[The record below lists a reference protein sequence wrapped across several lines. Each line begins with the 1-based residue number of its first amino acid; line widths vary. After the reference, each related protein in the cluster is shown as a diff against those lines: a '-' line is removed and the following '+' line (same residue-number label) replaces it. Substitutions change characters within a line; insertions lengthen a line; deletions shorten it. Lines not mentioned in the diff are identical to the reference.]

1 MSKHKKSWERS
12 KFNCHHIIG
21 KKNRAKFNTELPQ
34 NKIIVEKIRHDALN
48 TLMRDNQDPRGQL
61 DVLIDERWESVLW
74 DRAKE
79 LFEALRALPN
89 NEFYKKELVKKPYRK
104 HLDSNRNDG

>member
-1 MSKHKKSWERS
+1 
-12 KFNCHHIIG
+12 
-21 KKNRAKFNTELPQ
+21 
-34 NKIIVEKIRHDALN
+34 
-48 TLMRDNQDPRGQL
+48 MRDNQDPRGQL

-104 HLDSNRNDG
+104 ILDSNRNDGWTKWGAKKQTKGDRWV